1 IGPNGAGKSTLL
13 RILTGISA
21 ATSGSV
27 RYTGAVRAILELGVG
42 FNADLTGRENI
53 YYNGRLWGY
62 TGRELLANT
71 DSILDF
77 ARLREYADFALNTY
91 STGMQMRLAFA
102 LATHRR
108 SDLLL
113 IDEALAVGDASF
125 QQRCIR
131 RFQEFR
137 AAGSLIV
144 VVSHDL
150 HMLRAVADRILV
162 LDSGRNEYFG
172 EPVAAVQK
180 YMQLIAEQSRRQAQ
194 NVRQLQPGEWEF
206 ALLDAHLQPA
216 RLFIAGDTV
225 RVQVRLHPEEA
236 RADQPFTSE
245 ASGRVHAAEPA
256 ASSLNAHADHSR
268 THESPAAE
276 LAQITV
282 GIHVSD
288 GRGIRAFGVNTR
300 QLGRHNLTAPVGQ
313 LTCIEFQLRINLG
326 PGKYNMG
333 FSVHRGLA
341 HAQDCYLWEEGLIE
355 FEVEAPAD
363 RQFEGMS
370 YLEPEVRLIAQ

>member
-1 IGPNGAGKSTLL
+1 MKLVIQDLVKEYRGFASFTERVLAAATLGLYPGSIRFRALDGLQLEAGADEGGEIIGIIGPNGAGKSTLL

-71 DSILDF
+71 DSILEF
-77 ARLREYADFALNTY
+77 ARLREYANFALNTY

-172 EPVAAVQK
+172 EPVAAIQK

-236 RADQPFTSE
+236 RADQPFASDV
-245 ASGRVHAAEPA
+245 SGRIHAAEPA
-256 ASSLNAHADHSR
+256 APILNADH
-268 THESPAAE
+268 
-276 LAQITV
+276 
-282 GIHVSD
+282 
-288 GRGIRAFGVNTR
+288 
-300 QLGRHNLTAPVGQ
+300 
-313 LTCIEFQLRINLG
+313 
-326 PGKYNMG
+326 
-333 FSVHRGLA
+333 
-341 HAQDCYLWEEGLIE
+341 
-355 FEVEAPAD
+355 
-363 RQFEGMS
+363 
-370 YLEPEVRLIAQ
+370 